1 MGLELTMT
9 FIPSTDDS
17 AVTGRVTAAM
27 TASRSAATV
36 ILVLVRV
43 W

>member
-1 MGLELTMT
+1 MDSLTIT
-9 FIPSTDDS
+9 FMPKTEAS

-27 TASRSAATV
+27 TASRSMATV
-36 ILVLVRV
+36 ILVCTLV